1 MGALEDDLDA
11 GVRKCREHGH
21 DSWTTHADG
30 SLCTPACPIH
40 PQYAAPDKV
49 TEADGAV
56 HRRMRRKGVVSW
68 GDLRTANVERQKL
81 WGTKDPMFAAVE
93 LGGEVGE
100 ALNVVKKLERERLGM
115 AGSRATVEDLA
126 DELGDIVICCDL
138 LAARYGINLERATAR
153 KFNKT
158 SRKMGFPVEMIED

>member
-40 PQYAAPDKV
+40 PQYVAPLTPQPGKGPFVYDNLAA
-49 TEADGAV
+49 ADA
-56 HRRMRRKGVVSW
+56 HRS
-68 GDLRTANVERQKL
+68 QL

-100 ALNVVKKLERERLGM
+100 ALNVVKKLERERLGL

-126 DELGDIVICCDL
+126 DELGDVVICCQI
-138 LAARYGINLERATAR
+138 LASKYGIDLPKATAR

-158 SRKMGFPVEMIED
+158 SRKMGFPVEMAED